1 VIAVPSA
8 HTILLFMTAGL
19 ALNLTPGPDM
29 LFVAAQG
36 TAGGRRTGLAA
47 AAGIF
52 LGCMVHI
59 GAVALGLATLL
70 AHVPAAYDAVRWV
83 GAAYLVFL
91 GARALLSRSPLEA
104 ATSAPARTPWHAVL
118 QGAGTNILN
127 PKVALFFLAFVPQF
141 VDPRRGPPAAQI
153 VVLGMLFNTTGL
165 LVNATVGWLASRAT
179 EWLRVRPGPGRALQR
194 ITGGVFIALGVRLAL
209 LERR

>member
-1 VIAVPSA
+1 VPTAQTIA
-8 HTILLFMTAGL
+8 LFMTAGL

-36 TAGGRRTGLAA
+36 TSAGRRAGLAA
-47 AAGIF
+47 AVGIF
-52 LGCMVHI
+52 LGCLVHI
-59 GAVALGLATLL
+59 GAVALGLAALL
-70 AHVPAAYDAVRWV
+70 ARVPPAYEAVRWA
-83 GAAYLVFL
+83 GAAYLVYL
-91 GARALLSRSPLEA
+91 GGRALLRPQPLAGAA
-104 ATSAPARTPWHAVL
+104 ATPVRSWRSAMV

-141 VDPRRGPPAAQI
+141 VDPRRGPAAGQI
-153 VVLGMLFNTTGL
+153 VVLGMLFNATGL
-165 LVNATVGWLASRAT
+165 MVNATVGWLASQAT

>member
-1 VIAVPSA
+1 MPTAETIA
-8 HTILLFMTAGL
+8 LFMTAGL

-36 TAGGRRTGLAA
+36 TSAGRRAGLAA

-52 LGCMVHI
+52 LGCLIHI
-59 GAVALGLATLL
+59 GAVALGLAALL
-70 AHVPAAYDAVRWV
+70 ARVPPAYEALRWA
-83 GAAYLVFL
+83 GAAYLLYL
-91 GARALLSRSPLEA
+91 GGRALLRPVTLAGGAAAPVRSWRNAL
-104 ATSAPARTPWHAVL
+104 V
-118 QGAGTNILN
+118 QGAWTNILN

-141 VDPRRGPPAAQI
+141 VDPGRGAAAGQI
-153 VVLGMLFNTTGL
+153 VVLGMLFNATGL

-179 EWLRVRPGPGRALQR
+179 EWIRVRPGSGRALQR
-194 ITGGVFIALGVRLAL
+194 ISGGVFVALGLRLAL

>member
-1 VIAVPSA
+1 
-8 HTILLFMTAGL
+8 
-19 ALNLTPGPDM
+19 
-29 LFVAAQG
+29 
-36 TAGGRRTGLAA
+36 
-47 AAGIF
+47 
-52 LGCMVHI
+52 
-59 GAVALGLATLL
+59 
-70 AHVPAAYDAVRWV
+70 
-83 GAAYLVFL
+83 
-91 GARALLSRSPLEA
+91 
-104 ATSAPARTPWHAVL
+104 VL

>member
-1 VIAVPSA
+1 MPTA
-8 HTILLFMTAGL
+8 HTIVLFMTAGL

-36 TAGGRRTGLAA
+36 TSGGRRAGLAA

-70 AHVPAAYDAVRWV
+70 ARVPPAYDAVRWA
-83 GAAYLVFL
+83 GAAYLVYL
-91 GARALLSRSPLEA
+91 GGRALLGPSPLEVGPSA
-104 ATSAPARTPWHAVL
+104 AAPFRRSAVL

-141 VDPRRGPPAAQI
+141 VDPRRGPPAGQI
-153 VVLGMLFNTTGL
+153 VLLGMLFNTTGL
-165 LVNATVGWLASRAT
+165 LVNATVGWMASRAT
-179 EWLRVRPGPGRALQR
+179 EWLRRRPGAGRALQR
-194 ITGGVFIALGVRLAL
+194 ITGGIFLALGVRLAL

>member
-1 VIAVPSA
+1 MPTA
-8 HTILLFMTAGL
+8 HTIALFMTAGL

-36 TAGGRRTGLAA
+36 TSGGRRAGLAA
-47 AAGIF
+47 AGGIF

-70 AHVPAAYDAVRWV
+70 ARVPAAYEAVRWA
-83 GAAYLVFL
+83 GAAYLVYL
-91 GARALLSRSPLEA
+91 GGRALLGPSPLA
-104 ATSAPARTPWHAVL
+104 VAPSARTGSRRNAVV

-141 VDPRRGPPAAQI
+141 VDPRRGPPAGQI
-153 VVLGMLFNTTGL
+153 VLLGMLFNTTGL
-165 LVNATVGWLASRAT
+165 IVNATVGWLASRAT
-179 EWLRVRPGPGRALQR
+179 DWLRVRPGAGRVLQR
-194 ITGGVFIALGVRLAL
+194 ITGGVFLALGLRLAL

>member
-1 VIAVPSA
+1 MPTA

-36 TAGGRRTGLAA
+36 TSGGRRAGLAA

-70 AHVPAAYDAVRWV
+70 ARVPPAYEAVRWG
-83 GAAYLVFL
+83 GAAYLVYL
-91 GARALLSRSPLEA
+91 GGRALLGPSPLVV
-104 ATSAPARTPWHAVL
+104 TPSAPARSRRNAVV

-141 VDPRRGPPAAQI
+141 VDPRRGPPAGQI
-153 VVLGMLFNTTGL
+153 VLLGMLFDTTGL
-165 LVNATVGWLASRAT
+165 IVNATVGWLASRAT
-179 EWLRVRPGPGRALQR
+179 EWLRVRPGPGRVLQR
-194 ITGGVFIALGVRLAL
+194 ITGGVFLALGLRLAL

>member
-1 VIAVPSA
+1 MPSA
-8 HTILLFMTAGL
+8 QTIALFLTAGL

-36 TAGGRRTGLAA
+36 TGGGRRAGLAA

-52 LGCMVHI
+52 LGCLVHI
-59 GAVALGLATLL
+59 GAVALGLAALL
-70 AHVPAAYDAVRWV
+70 ARVPPAYAAVRWA
-83 GAAYLVFL
+83 GAAYLVYL
-91 GARALLSRSPLEA
+91 GGRALLRPSPLGSVA
-104 ATSAPARTPWHAVL
+104 GTPLRFWRSAMV
-118 QGAGTNILN
+118 QGAWTNILN

-141 VDPRRGPPAAQI
+141 VDPRRGPPAGQI

-165 LVNATVGWLASRAT
+165 MVNATVGWLASRAT
-179 EWLRVRPGPGRALQR
+179 EWLRVRPGPGRALQC
-194 ITGGVFIALGVRLAL
+194 ITGGVFVALGLRLAL